1 MLSPKQRAAS
11 KTSCRF
17 LPRPSTGARSVRVE
31 PGFPQG
37 VAAAQIAEL
46 ADGAVVDG
54 IRQDRD
60 PPIPLTE
67 QGPEG
72 FSARLSVKIAS
83 FLPIVNL
90 ESCTIIEL

>member
-1 MLSPKQRAAS
+1 M
-11 KTSCRF
+11 
-17 LPRPSTGARSVRVE
+17 
-31 PGFPQG
+31 
-37 VAAAQIAEL
+37 
-46 ADGAVVDG
+46 DG
-54 IRQDRD
+54 IRQDRN